1 MKSSQYRLSLDELLT
16 KPSGLLV
23 LRGADGEN
31 ESGEPNGS
39 SEESGEDDKSK
50 SGEQNDKDGD
60 KGKKAEPDAKDRR
73 IAGLEEEKDRHARL
87 RAEAVA
93 EAAQLKKDIAK
104 LQKDGTP
111 DDALKTSN
119 DELTSTNAKL
129 SETNQKLMLQ
139 VAFLTEQG
147 FDWVDPDA
155 AMRLA
160 DLSAVE
166 FDDKTSKAV
175 GLNSALAKLAKD
187 KPYLLKAK
195 VEDKEDDKNPK
206 RRTGTPPKP
215 GTQKDSDTASAAAK
229 LRQKYPALRRG

>member
-1 MKSSQYRLSLDELLT
+1 MKSCTYRLSLDELLNQ
-16 KPSGLLV
+16 PSGLLV

-39 SEESGEDDKSK
+39 SEETGEDDKSK
-50 SGEQNDKDGD
+50 SGEGKEDE
-60 KGKKAEPDAKDRR
+60 KGKKAAPDAKDRR
-73 IAGLEEEKDRHARL
+73 IAGLEEEKERHARL
-87 RAEAVA
+87 RQEAVA
-93 EAAQLKKDIAK
+93 ETKTLKLQIAK
-104 LQKDGTP
+104 LEKDGTP

-119 DELTSTNAKL
+119 DELTTSNASL
-129 SETNQKLMLQ
+129 TETNQKLMLQ
-139 VAFLTEQG
+139 IAFLTEAG

-160 DLSAVE
+160 DLSDVE
-166 FDDKTSKAV
+166 FDEKTSKAV
-175 GLNSALAKLAKD
+175 GLNAALTKLVKD

-195 VEDKEDDKNPK
+195 ATDDEDDSKKP

-215 GTQKDSDTASAAAK
+215 GSAKDADAAAAQAK

>member
-39 SEESGEDDKSK
+39 SEETGGDDKSK
-50 SGEQNDKDGD
+50 PGD
-60 KGKKAEPDAKDRR
+60 KNEKDDAKDKAAPDAKDRR

-119 DELTSTNAKL
+119 DELASTNAKL

-175 GLNSALAKLAKD
+175 GLN
-187 KPYLLKAK
+187 
-195 VEDKEDDKNPK
+195 
-206 RRTGTPPKP
+206 
-215 GTQKDSDTASAAAK
+215 
-229 LRQKYPALRRG
+229 